1 MPVMMCSG
9 CVIITQSRLCSRQAG
24 KLQQSW
30 FLMTIFIQPSIDVE
44 PFLRCFK
51 ALSCFVINKDILYG
65 RHKFDSNLL
74 RFNDQELHLVRDV
87 QQVSVLVSDT
97 SLSLS
102 LSLAPG
108 LWCQNSGSEC
118 QSQLR
123 PGLAWPVRPRLW
135 LWQLARVFRYV
146 NTYRGE
152 TSDNI
157 STTSLQKTDSG
168 PQPKKL

>member
-1 MPVMMCSG
+1 MSSKC
-9 CVIITQSRLCSRQAG
+9 L
-24 KLQQSW
+24 
-30 FLMTIFIQPSIDVE
+30 
-44 PFLRCFK
+44 
-51 ALSCFVINKDILYG
+51 
-65 RHKFDSNLL
+65 
-74 RFNDQELHLVRDV
+74 
-87 QQVSVLVSDT
+87 LVSDT

-168 PQPKKL
+168 PQPKTLLMERRANNDNQCFSEYFCCRRSLCVYLSLRIITMILSSILTPC